1 MNAIGDSA
9 IADARG
15 AAKARAAWVALGT
28 DLVSVVPFGSLVTK
42 AGGDALAV
50 AAVNFTVGQ
59 AKKQGAGALT
69 DLFGSGEAGVAAD
82 QNKLAEDAR
91 DRARYQVLATAAG
104 YPGLLA
110 QPIPGNVTWATDGVP
125 LPWGSMDEAAQEDA
139 LLYLQDSDTG
149 VGDLFSQAM
158 FELLYGDEFDKLF
171 NMGDG

>member
-15 AAKARAAWVALGT
+15 ADKARAAWVALGT
-28 DLVSVVPFGSLVTK
+28 DLVSVVPYGSLVTK

-59 AKKQGAGALT
+59 AKKQGAAALT
-69 DLFGSGEAGVAAD
+69 DLFGSGEAGVVAD
-82 QNKLAEDAR
+82 QNKLAEDAMT
-91 DRARYQVLATAAG
+91 RARYQVLATVAG

-125 LPWGSMDEAAQEDA
+125 LPWGAMDEAAQESA
-139 LLYLQDSDTG
+139 LLYLQDSNTG

-158 FELLYGDEFDKLF
+158 FELLYGDEFDNFF